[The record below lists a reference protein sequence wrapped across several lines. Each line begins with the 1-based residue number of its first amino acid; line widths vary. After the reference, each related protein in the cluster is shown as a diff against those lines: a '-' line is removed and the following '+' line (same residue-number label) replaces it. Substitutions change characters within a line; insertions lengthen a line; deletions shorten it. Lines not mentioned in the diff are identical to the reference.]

1 MEGLSVVDSATQLDA
16 SARGS
21 VAVCGS
27 HGALYAAWLAANARV
42 RAVVL
47 NDAGIG
53 KHSAGIAGVAWLA
66 GVGVAACAIDYRSA
80 RIGDGADT
88 LDHGVVSLANDVPA
102 PPGP

>member
-1 MEGLSVVDSATQLDA
+1 MEDLRVVDSATQLDA

-42 RAVVL
+42 RAVIL

-53 KHSAGIAGVAWLA
+53 KHSAGVAGPA
-66 GVGVAACAIDYRSA
+66 GVGAVRLGAYALRHCIARPWERCGKLRKQRGAAA
-80 RIGDGADT
+80 T
-88 LDHGVVSLANDVPA
+88 PVHA
-102 PPGP
+102 PP